1 MKIRPKESE
10 QESAWE
16 LVFSSTALYGAGM
29 VKSLLEEEEIPAI
42 IVNKQDSSYITIV
55 EIEVY
60 VKRDD
65 VLRAKQIVNQ
75 FHQNE

>member
-1 MKIRPKESE
+1 
-10 QESAWE
+10 
-16 LVFSSTALYGAGM
+16 M
-29 VKSLLEEEEIPAI
+29 VKSLLEEDEIPAI